1 MRLTHRLSQY
11 QRLYQQIG
19 GAPVAITI
27 GELAAL
33 FYCSERHAR
42 TLVQQLQDQGWLS
55 WHSQAGR
62 GKRARL
68 HCLKT
73 PDELRAA
80 HLQRLLHN
88 GDHQGALEMAQLDPQ
103 HLQEL
108 LSPHLG
114 GQWQAGSPTLRIPY
128 YRTLETLDP
137 LTLTGRAEQH
147 LVATLHA
154 GLTRFMTGNPEPQ
167 PDLAHHWQIS
177 EDGLRWQFF
186 LRSQLRW
193 HNGEPLTG
201 QQLLQTLKKLF
212 QHPRSQPSLASVAAI
227 SLPHALCIQF
237 DLQRPDYWLAHRLAE
252 LPCLLT
258 HPDSPGIGAG
268 PFKLMLNEPHLVR
281 LEQHSFYHLQH
292 PYLESIEYWITP
304 ELHAGSAYTSCQH
317 PVRITI
323 GPQEELALARPVQ
336 RSMSLGWCYL
346 AINLKHGVLSEAQ
359 GQKLLMLIQQ
369 SGLLAN
375 LPVPNSVITPSRE
388 MLPGW
393 AIPQHQASEDIALPA
408 RLTLLYRPPVEL
420 ETVTVA
426 LQQLLARHGCE
437 LEVRYYAGKRWQS
450 AEQIE
455 QADLLLADNLIGE
468 SPEATLESWLRQDTL
483 WRGILPDSRWQH
495 QQQTLQRIQ
504 QLPAQQPRFE
514 QLKTYYQQLMAAAI
528 ITPLFH
534 YQYQISAPPR
544 IHGVTLT
551 AYGWFDFCQA
561 WLPPPGGE
569 STRASS
575 VINRSGGYD
584 MQPFLLP

>member
-1 MRLTHRLSQY
+1 MRLVHRLSQY
-11 QRLYQQIG
+11 QRLYQQLG
-19 GAPVAITI
+19 SAPVAATI
-27 GELAAL
+27 GELAAM

-55 WHSQAGR
+55 WHSQPGR

-73 PDELRAA
+73 PDELRAQL
-80 HLQRLLHN
+80 LQQLLQQGN
-88 GDHQGALEMAQLDPQ
+88 HQGALEMAQLDPQ
-103 HLQEL
+103 HLQDL

-147 LVATLHA
+147 LVSTLHA
-154 GLTRFMTGNPEPQ
+154 GLTRLMTGNPEPQ
-167 PDLAHHWQIS
+167 PDLAHHWQIG
-177 EDGLRWQFF
+177 DRGLRWRFF

-201 QQLLQTLKKLF
+201 QQLLHTLEKL
-212 QHPRSQPSLASVAAI
+212 QRHPRSQPSLANVANI
-227 SLPHALCIQF
+227 SLPHPLCIQF
-237 DLQRPDYWLAHRLAE
+237 DLHLADYWLAHRLAE
-252 LPCLLT
+252 LPCLMT
-258 HPDSPGIGAG
+258 HPELPAIGAG
-268 PFKLMLNEPHLVR
+268 PFKLALNEPQLVR
-281 LEQHSFYHLQH
+281 LEQHAGYHLQH
-292 PYLESIEYWITP
+292 PYLDTIEYWITP
-304 ELHAGSAYTSCQH
+304 DLPAAGGDTSCQH

-323 GPQEELALARPVQ
+323 GQQDDLAQARPVQ

-346 AINLKHGVLSEAQ
+346 ALNLRHGVLSEAQ

-369 SGLLAN
+369 SGLLN
-375 LPVPNSVITPSRE
+375 HLPIPNSVITPSHE

-393 AIPQHQASEDIALPA
+393 RIPSQRIEEDVPLPA

-426 LQQLLARHGCE
+426 LQRLLAQHGCE

-450 AEQIE
+450 EEQIA

-468 SPEATLESWLRQDTL
+468 APEATLESWLRQDTL
-483 WRGILPDSRWQH
+483 WRGILTESRWQH
-495 QQQTLQRIQ
+495 QQDTLQQIQ
-504 QLPAQQPRFE
+504 QLQAQQPRFE
-514 QLKTYYQQLMAAAI
+514 QLQAYYQRLMAAAI

-544 IHGVTLT
+544 MHGVTLT
-551 AYGWFDFCQA
+551 AHGWFDFCQA
-561 WLPPPGGE
+561 WLPPPVDD
-569 STRASS
+569 A
-575 VINRSGGYD
+575 
-584 MQPFLLP
+584 PA

>member
-11 QRLYQQIG
+11 QRLYQQL
-19 GAPVAITI
+19 GAAPMAITI

-55 WHSQAGR
+55 WQSQPGR

-68 HCLKT
+68 QCLKT

-80 HLQRLLHN
+80 HLQRLLHD
-88 GDHQGALEMAQLDPQ
+88 GDHQGALEMAQLAPQ

-128 YRTLETLDP
+128 YRTLESLDP

-154 GLTRFMTGNPEPQ
+154 GLTRFITGNPEPQ
-167 PDLAHHWQIS
+167 SDLAHHWQIS
-177 EDGLRWQFF
+177 HDGLRWQFF

-193 HNGEPLTG
+193 HNGEMLTG
-201 QQLLQTLKKLF
+201 QQLLQTLEKL
-212 QHPRSQPSLASVAAI
+212 QRHPRSRPSLANVTAI
-227 SLPHALCIQF
+227 SLPHALCLQF
-237 DLQRPDYWLAHRLAE
+237 DLQHPDYWLAHRLAE

-258 HPDSPGIGAG
+258 HPEAAGIGAG
-268 PFKLMLNEPHLVR
+268 PFKLTLNEAHLVR
-281 LEQHSFYHLQH
+281 LEQHPFYHLQH

-304 ELHAGSAYTSCQH
+304 ELQVDAAYTSCQH

-323 GPQEELALARPVQ
+323 GQQEEMALARPVQ

-346 AINLKHGVLSEAQ
+346 AVNLKHGVLNEAQ

-375 LPVPNSVITPSRE
+375 LPVPNSVITPSHE

-393 AIPQHQASEDIALPA
+393 AIPRHQVDDEIALPA
-408 RLTLLYRPPVEL
+408 KLTLLYRPPVEL

-437 LEVRYYAGKRWQS
+437 LELRYYAGKRWQS

-483 WRGILPDSRWQH
+483 WRGILPDDRWRH
-495 QQQTLQRIQ
+495 QQQTLQQIQ
-504 QLPAQQPRFE
+504 QLPAQQPRYE
-514 QLKTYYQQLMAAAI
+514 QLKEYYQQLMRAAI

-551 AYGWFDFCQA
+551 AHGWFDFCQA
-561 WLPPPGGE
+561 WLPPPLD
-569 STRASS
+569 STEPLAPDLMGPAQR
-575 VINRSGGYD
+575 
-584 MQPFLLP
+584 